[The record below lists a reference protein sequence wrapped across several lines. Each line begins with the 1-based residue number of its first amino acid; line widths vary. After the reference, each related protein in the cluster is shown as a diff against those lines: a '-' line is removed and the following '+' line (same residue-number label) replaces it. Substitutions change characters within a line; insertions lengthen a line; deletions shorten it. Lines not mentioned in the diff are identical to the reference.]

1 MIMEKEIMEK
11 LFEELLKNLNIEKD
25 NDGNVTISSNASVD
39 NWTDVEFDDSLTKES
54 VQAYKDVVDVLDSDT
69 FRDYLND
76 LSTVV
81 DLDTFNK
88 LLDLDKYS
96 TDEADAVEEMIY
108 AATIKLKKILKGK
121 VERYNDAIGLCN
133 AILD

>member
-1 MIMEKEIMEK
+1 MEKEIMEK
-11 LFEELLKNLNIEKD
+11 LLEELLKNLNIKKD
-25 NDGNVTISSNASVD
+25 DDGNVTISSDASVD
-39 NWTDVEFDDSLTKES
+39 SEGWEVVKFDDSLTKES

-69 FRDYLND
+69 FKDYLKD

-88 LLDLDKYS
+88 LLDLDKFS

-108 AATIKLKKILKGK
+108 AATVKLKKVLKDK

>member
-1 MIMEKEIMEK
+1 MEK

>member
-1 MIMEKEIMEK
+1 MEKEIMEK